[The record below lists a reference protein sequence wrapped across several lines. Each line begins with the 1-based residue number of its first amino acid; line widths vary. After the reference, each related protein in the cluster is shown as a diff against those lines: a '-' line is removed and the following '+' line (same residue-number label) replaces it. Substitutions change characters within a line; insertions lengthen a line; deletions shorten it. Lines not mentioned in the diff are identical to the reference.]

1 MRKWADTRGG
11 GGPFPNAG
19 PSAPISKEQAIDRLH
34 QHTLS
39 CPSCSVVRLIS
50 ADLRCSMTHCSG
62 SSIVLKEMW
71 CMRGLQLCQI
81 QIDSLSAFHARH
93 ACNALNVGVMAG
105 HEMSAMSLIG
115 LELN

>member
-1 MRKWADTRGG
+1 
-11 GGPFPNAG
+11 
-19 PSAPISKEQAIDRLH
+19 
-34 QHTLS
+34 
-39 CPSCSVVRLIS
+39 
-50 ADLRCSMTHCSG
+50 
-62 SSIVLKEMW
+62 
-71 CMRGLQLCQI
+71 MRGLQLCQI